1 MLKSIKIVFE
11 HQGRKATI
19 IGDDY
24 ETIGEKIRLLFPNE
38 NHRRIQFYDPELSD
52 VFEFTSYEQ
61 VRDQSNGLKMNF
73 DLSISSDLYEST
85 PSRSP
90 KVIENEKFET
100 LGNASKPTTA
110 KRSRKQIRLDDDD
123 SENNVPVS
131 LPNYCYLIVQ
141 GLKTRKSFPAIKQ
154 EFLRQTCTYYIQS
167 YPECSSRKRHHSFIM
182 ALTIKYPALKF
193 LNTQ

>member
-1 MLKSIKIVFE
+1 MYKSSEHFYYDCVDPDDVSHKLKIKIVFE
-11 HQGRKATI
+11 HQGRKTTI

-24 ETIGEKIRLLFPNE
+24 ETIVEKIRLLFPNE

-90 KVIENEKFET
+90 KVIENKKFET

-123 SENNVPVS
+123 VPF
-131 LPNYCYLIVQ
+131 LIV
-141 GLKTRKSFPAIKQ
+141 
-154 EFLRQTCTYYIQS
+154 Y
-167 YPECSSRKRHHSFIM
+167 M
-182 ALTIKYPALKF
+182 
-193 LNTQ
+193 